1 MLFVKILD
9 SLAGQLGTEVLNV
22 GFCVFLQAL
31 RKGIA
36 TMNEDGFIG
45 KDEVVMQVQFHF
57 SAISVLFSR
66 YDSLVLWN
74 STRLLAYV
82 LSIFCRQEDKYLLGL
97 FLSLF

>member
-9 SLAGQLGTEVLNV
+9 SLAGQLRTEVLNV

-45 KDEVVMQVQFHF
+45 KDEVVMQVQCHF

-82 LSIFCRQEDKYLLGL
+82 LSHFCSQDKYLLVL